1 MKNIN
6 SNPKQWKPY
15 TNTNVV
21 PEIVSKSNVTVSSS
35 SSSSSSTV
43 KVLKSANGKEN
54 KPALLYEN
62 SYRKHPVCY
71 HLATRSVP
79 TSPRS
84 DTRFDGLDGYD
95 FYSSPHSPE
104 SKLLASSNEKVEDSD
119 RDSDDAS
126 DQSPLPTNL
135 ALSPNSYSN
144 QQELPGQEE
153 ILDLLLQ
160 IQKQQQ
166 EQEQQQQLDKNET
179 MNFLNGIAN
188 ELTKLVG
195 FMDNERSNTEPTSTG
210 SQQLLREQLDKE
222 QIAKSKVNETMNLRI
237 NDLYMEQRVIALEN
251 TIITLRDQ
259 QYTRERQYRQERQS
273 WLNFDLREGIKD
285 KAHIC
290 HLDDMYAQHRC
301 DMESTRNLNR
311 MAVRQVQ
318 NNMAIERGYAL
329 RHYNEIRYVMF

>member
-1 MKNIN
+1 M
-6 SNPKQWKPY
+6 SEAQQ
-15 TNTNVV
+15 VQ
-21 PEIVSKSNVTVSSS
+21 SSLS
-35 SSSSSSTV
+35 S
-43 KVLKSANGKEN
+43 
-54 KPALLYEN
+54 
-62 SYRKHPVCY
+62 
-71 HLATRSVP
+71 
-79 TSPRS
+79 
-84 DTRFDGLDGYD
+84 
-95 FYSSPHSPE
+95 
-104 SKLLASSNEKVEDSD
+104 
-119 RDSDDAS
+119 
-126 DQSPLPTNL
+126 
-135 ALSPNSYSN
+135 NSYSN

-188 ELTKLVG
+188 ELTKLVD
-195 FMDNERSNTEPTSTG
+195 FMDNQRSNTGLTSTG

-222 QIAKSKVNETMNLRI
+222 QIAKSKVNETINLRI

-273 WLNFDLREGIKD
+273 WLNFDLIEGIKD

-301 DMESTRNLNR
+301 DMESTRNMNR